1 MIKKLSKIEY
11 ILFSLL
17 CIVSVFAFSNSMTDT
32 YIVPK
37 WCYTIL
43 VFVLYLIVISIK
55 SLYNKI
61 LNFNV
66 LTMSYIIVVVCTFQ
80 ALYGISQWL
89 QLVRFDNKYGITGSF
104 DNPAGFAVS
113 LCIGLPFILLC
124 IKSISSRFWIF
135 VMQLLALLF
144 IFTIVISESR
154 SGMIGG
160 DGYYLC
166 RIIQTSSNKD
176 KFQSH
181 YNLLSIYFI
190 IIWQLFFE
198 KRFCR
203 WTIADLELFLE
214 NDNRF
219 SYVWT
224 WI

>member
-113 LCIGLPFILLC
+113 LCIGLED
-124 IKSISSRFWIF
+124 
-135 VMQLLALLF
+135 V
-144 IFTIVISESR
+144 
-154 SGMIGG
+154 
-160 DGYYLC
+160 
-166 RIIQTSSNKD
+166 N
-176 KFQSH
+176 
-181 YNLLSIYFI
+181 
-190 IIWQLFFE
+190 
-198 KRFCR
+198 
-203 WTIADLELFLE
+203 
-214 NDNRF
+214 
-219 SYVWT
+219 
-224 WI
+224 

>member
-1 MIKKLSKIEY
+1 
-11 ILFSLL
+11 
-17 CIVSVFAFSNSMTDT
+17 MTDT
-32 YIVPK
+32 YIVPNGV
-37 WCYTIL
+37 IL
-43 VFVLYLIVISIK
+43 FGFVLYLIVISIK

-144 IFTIVISESR
+144 I
-154 SGMIGG
+154 
-160 DGYYLC
+160 L
-166 RIIQTSSNKD
+166 Q
-176 KFQSH
+176 
-181 YNLLSIYFI
+181 
-190 IIWQLFFE
+190 
-198 KRFCR
+198 
-203 WTIADLELFLE
+203 
-214 NDNRF
+214 
-219 SYVWT
+219 
-224 WI
+224 